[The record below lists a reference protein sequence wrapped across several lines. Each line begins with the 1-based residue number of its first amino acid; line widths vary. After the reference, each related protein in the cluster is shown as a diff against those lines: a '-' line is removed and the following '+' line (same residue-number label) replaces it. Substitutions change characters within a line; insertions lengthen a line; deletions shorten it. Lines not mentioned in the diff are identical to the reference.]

1 MFSVRRTA
9 RGATYL
15 ESIVVPVTDLPSGL
29 KPLELAHHLR
39 DQIERGHT
47 YARSRKHRF
56 RWKSVTVRLTTLV
69 LSAASTIILGLQN
82 LDPWTGTAFSL
93 VAVVTVVSALEPFFA
108 WRSLWVLMEDASHR
122 FHRLQDDLSYYIA
135 SHPAEEID
143 PARVGEMFEQYQEIW
158 DSLSSRWLKYRDNA

>member
-1 MFSVRRTA
+1 VSILRR
-9 RGATYL
+9 
-15 ESIVVPVTDLPSGL
+15 VTDLPSGL
-29 KPLELAHHLR
+29 KPLELACHLR

-56 RWKSVTVRLTTLV
+56 RWKSVAVRLTTLV

-93 VAVVTVVSALEPFFA
+93 IAVVTVVSALEPFFA
-108 WRSLWVLMEDASHR
+108 WRSLWVLMEEASYK
-122 FHRLQDDLSYYIA
+122 FHRLRDDLEYYIA

-143 PARVGEMFEQYQEIW
+143 PEVVREMFGRYQVIW
-158 DSLSSRWLKYRDNA
+158 DGLSSRWLKFRENA

>member
-1 MFSVRRTA
+1 VS
-9 RGATYL
+9 
-15 ESIVVPVTDLPSGL
+15 DLPSGL
-29 KPLELAHHLR
+29 QPLELARFLNSQLDEAHA
-39 DQIERGHT
+39 

-56 RWKSVTVRLTTLV
+56 RWKSVTVRLTVLV

-108 WRSLWVLMEDASHR
+108 WRSLWVLMEEAAHK
-122 FHRLQDDLSYYIA
+122 FHRLQDDLQYYIA

-143 PARVGEMFEQYQEIW
+143 RERVRAMFVQYQEIW
-158 DSLSSRWLKYRDNA
+158 DELSSRWLKFRENG

>member
-1 MFSVRRTA
+1 MA
-9 RGATYL
+9 
-15 ESIVVPVTDLPSGL
+15 IVPRVTDLPSGL

-39 DQIERGHT
+39 DQIERGHI

-108 WRSLWVLMEDASHR
+108 WRSLWVLMEEASYK
-122 FHRLQDDLSYYIA
+122 FHRLQDDLGYYIA
-135 SHPAEEID
+135 STPPEEVD
-143 PARVGEMFEQYQEIW
+143 PERVREMFQRYQEIW
-158 DSLSSRWLKYRDNA
+158 DGLSDRWLKFRENS